1 MKIIKLWDN
10 TKTYM
15 YPNSSIASPER
26 VMEDFPAITVFPH
39 VIETDENEQVIY
51 AIENLAAMH
60 SRYNIEA
67 GLSEEEAIAQIQ
79 EIINA
84 PAPVNTEPSA
94 EQRIAAALEY
104 QNLASMEDVENITT
118 EEVEL

>member
-51 AIENLAAMH
+51 AIENFAAMR
-60 SRYNIEA
+60 SRYNI
-67 GLSEEEAIAQIQ
+67 EEEAIAQIQ

-94 EQRIAAALEY
+94 EERIAAALEY
-104 QNLASMEDVENITT
+104 QNLASMEDVESITT
-118 EEVEL
+118 EEV

>member
-1 MKIIKLWDN
+1 MFKI
-10 TKTYM
+10 
-15 YPNSSIASPER
+15 SSLGPL
-26 VMEDFPAITVFPH
+26 VLVAITVFPH

-51 AIENLAAMH
+51 AIENFAAMR

-79 EIINA
+79 EIINT
-84 PAPVNTEPSA
+84 PTPVNTEPSA
-94 EQRIAAALEY
+94 EERIAAALEY

-118 EEVEL
+118 EEV

>member
-39 VIETDENEQVIY
+39 IIETDENEQVIF
-51 AIENLAAMH
+51 AIENLAAMR

-79 EIINA
+79 EIVNT

-94 EQRIAAALEY
+94 EERIAAALEF
-104 QNLASMEDVENITT
+104 QVLASMEDVEEDVVVD
-118 EEVEL
+118 EEV